1 LIIFDSISAISEKMN
16 ESTKAMSS
24 GEATVIT
31 WGTAAISILLV
42 LPVLSTLPFA
52 GPLGL
57 ACTVTGLANR
67 CG

>member
-1 LIIFDSISAISEKMN
+1 MN